1 MSEETKTEV
10 TVTED
15 TGETG
20 LSTENDNGKGLTPK
34 QEAFAQAYVET
45 GNATEAHQRA
55 GYGASMSKKTRNE
68 AASRL
73 LASSKVRARVA
84 ELQAEHRKRHDYDID
99 KACAEYEEHRLGAVD
114 TVQFAAANGATAG
127 KARLHG
133 HDKGTGNVNI
143 SIQQNTVK
151 LSRLE
156 LARRMAHIMDDG
168 VMAKEDA

>member
-99 KACAEYEEHRLGAVD
+99 KACSEYEEHRLGAVD
-114 TVQFAAANGATAG
+114 TTQFAAANGATAG

-133 HDKGTGNVNI
+133 LDRPADAVH
-143 SIQQNTVK
+143 NTQIN
-151 LSRLE
+151 LAFGDLE
-156 LARRMAHIMDDG
+156 LARRMAYLLENG
-168 VMAKEDA
+168 VDALEP